1 MMVASPAHGYGKR
14 DRVRRTEKRK
24 DATAMQMRDGSCD
37 GSSLAA
43 VQLESEM
50 KLVGAHAA
58 L

>member
-1 MMVASPAHGYGKR
+1 MMVASPAHGYGNR
-14 DRVRRTEKRK
+14 DRMRRIAKWS
-24 DATAMQMRDGSCD
+24 DATAMKMRDACCYGA
-37 GSSLAA
+37 SLTA